1 MMACGSLIIRVPATS
16 SVCNSAIALGYPVT
30 LAGEQYL
37 YILLRKGILSEGAL
51 QQTQGDDPQDLRCF
65 PSPAHAAIS
74 SCQKYKMT

>member
-1 MMACGSLIIRVPATS
+1 MALV
-16 SVCNSAIALGYPVT
+16 SVVSLGYPVT

-51 QQTQGDDPQDLRCF
+51 QQTQGDDPQDLMCF

>member
-37 YILLRKGILSEGAL
+37 YILLRKGILGERAS
-51 QQTQGDDPQDLRCF
+51 QQTQGDDPQDPIEVL
-65 PSPAHAAIS
+65 SKS
-74 SCQKYKMT
+74 STRSNLILSEI